1 MGKCP
6 RRSSDP
12 PRAAPRGATPPMGRI
27 EHTTEAGVS
36 TRGRRLG
43 WRTCLRKGCG
53 RRYQASHWR
62 QRYCRKPDCLR
73 ELRRWQATRRQRKRR
88 ATAKGREKHAQAERE
103 RRRRKKSQAT
113 SPSPSVRGEAR
124 GHAIKK
130 IPGGPIC
137 DRPGCF
143 EPPRTSI
150 RAPASYCG
158 DACRQAMRRV
168 RDRERKWKSRK
179 TKAGRLKRRLEYQE
193 ARAKRRQRPTI
204 RSRDQKDWRQVASRD
219 GGQHAVG
226 VYRHAAKTTLTSPHP
241 RDHETPNYDPQA
253 SAPSRPRAPP
263 AF

>member
-1 MGKCP
+1 
-6 RRSSDP
+6 
-12 PRAAPRGATPPMGRI
+12 MGRI

-113 SPSPSVRGEAR
+113 SPSPSVRGDAR

-130 IPGGPIC
+130 FLPGRFAIGPAVSTPLEL
-137 DRPGCF
+137 RFGLPHTTAA
-143 EPPRTSI
+143 TSAAKPCVVCEI
-150 RAPASYCG
+150 VNASGSPA
-158 DACRQAMRRV
+158 
-168 RDRERKWKSRK
+168 
-179 TKAGRLKRRLEYQE
+179 
-193 ARAKRRQRPTI
+193 RQRP
-204 RSRDQKDWRQVASRD
+204 
-219 GGQHAVG
+219 AV
-226 VYRHAAKTTLTSPHP
+226 
-241 RDHETPNYDPQA
+241 
-253 SAPSRPRAPP
+253 
-263 AF
+263 